1 MQQPFLLVLTYVIT
15 FFLLRREIKKIT
27 ASLASEREK
36 SEKLSKEAAHYK
48 DLATDLSESL
58 CGLQEKHNDMKKE
71 MEKQQQEA
79 REMRKAKLDIKY
91 RASLERDAQEAALLK
106 DSLSNLEKA
115 TTQEEA
121 MNIISKAT
129 RIEDDDES
137 SSSSAESFLELMDVL
152 DQPVE
157 VDIQELMTSY
167 TSLTK

>member
-1 MQQPFLLVLTYVIT
+1 
-15 FFLLRREIKKIT
+15 
-27 ASLASEREK
+27 
-36 SEKLSKEAAHYK
+36 
-48 DLATDLSESL
+48 
-58 CGLQEKHNDMKKE
+58 MKKE

-79 REMRKAKLDIKY
+79 REMRKAKRDIKY
-91 RASLERDAQEAALLK
+91 RASLEKDAREAALLK

-137 SSSSAESFLELMDVL
+137 SSSSAESFPELMDVL